1 MIDAE
6 NLVFDYPSGRALHGV
21 GFVVRPGAVLALVGP
36 NGAGKSTL
44 MRCIAALDV
53 PTEGV
58 VNVLGYDTQR
68 NPREIHAALGYLSDM
83 FGLYDA
89 LSVRQA
95 LTYAA
100 RSRGVSIGETGA
112 AVLAAAARVG
122 LSERLESL
130 AGELSRG
137 LRQRLAIAQTIVHKP
152 RVLLLDEPAS
162 GLDPDA
168 RKSLSDL
175 ILSLSADG
183 MTIMVSSHILS
194 ELDDYCTEMLMLD
207 EGRIVG
213 GGVVAVDG
221 KPIPSAEQAET
232 EPAPR
237 MNRIKV
243 AFAEPAAPL
252 AARILALGLTVE
264 HVDGN
269 DVFLLIAPDSETPA
283 LAALVSAGLPVR
295 GFAPVR
301 QTLEAAYHAAH
312 ADQQAA
318 GQQVADQQVADQQ
331 GVAS

>member
-21 GFVVRPGAVLALVGP
+21 SFVVRAGAVLALVGP

-44 MRCIAALDV
+44 MRCIAALDA
-53 PTEGV
+53 PTEGTIIV
-58 VNVLGYDTQR
+58 QGYDTSR

-89 LSVRQA
+89 LTVRQA
-95 LTYAA
+95 LIYAA
-100 RSRGVSIGETGA
+100 RSRGVGAAETNA
-112 AVLAAAARVG
+112 AVLAAAGRVG
-122 LSERLESL
+122 LSNRLESF

-168 RKSLSDL
+168 RKSLSEL
-175 ILSLSADG
+175 ILSLAADG

-213 GGVVAVDG
+213 GEVVAVDG
-221 KPIPSAEQAET
+221 KPIAQAASDGDAESPPPMT
-232 EPAPR
+232 R
-237 MNRIKV
+237 VKV
-243 AFAEPAAPL
+243 AFAEPAGLL
-252 AARILALGLTVE
+252 AARIEALGLTVE

-269 DVFLLIAPDSETPA
+269 DAFLLIAPDAETTA
-283 LAALVSAGLPVR
+283 LALLVSAGLSVR
-295 GFAPVR
+295 SFAPIR
-301 QTLEAAYHAAH
+301 QTLEAAYRAAH
-312 ADQQAA
+312 ADLH
-318 GQQVADQQVADQQ
+318 GGDQQ
-331 GVAS
+331 GIAS

>member
-21 GFVVRPGAVLALVGP
+21 SFVVRAGAVLALVGP

-44 MRCIAALDV
+44 MRCIAALDS
-53 PTEGV
+53 PTEGAV
-58 VNVLGYDTQR
+58 IVQGYDTRR
-68 NPREIHAALGYLSDM
+68 NPREIHEALGYLSDT

-89 LSVRQA
+89 LTVRQA
-95 LTYAA
+95 LVYAA
-100 RSRGVSIGETGA
+100 RSRGVRAQETEA
-112 AVLAAAARVG
+112 AVIAAAGRVG
-122 LSERLESL
+122 LSERLDSF

-168 RKSLSDL
+168 RNRLSEL
-175 ILSLSADG
+175 ILSLAADG

-221 KPIPSAEQAET
+221 RAIAESPSDDDGLAE
-232 EPAPR
+232 PR
-237 MNRIKV
+237 MSRIKV
-243 AFAEPAAPL
+243 VFAEPASLLAP
-252 AARILALGLTVE
+252 RIEALGLTVE
-264 HVDGN
+264 HVDAN
-269 DVFLLIAPDSETPA
+269 DAVLLIAPDAET
-283 LAALVSAGLPVR
+283 AALTLLVGAGLSVR
-295 GFAPVR
+295 SFTPVR

-312 ADQQAA
+312 ADLR
-318 GQQVADQQVADQQ
+318 GADEQ
-331 GVAS
+331 GSTP